1 MRVIINNH
9 QHDAKEGDRLLDI
22 ARVNH
27 EHIGYFC
34 GGNGICQTCY
44 VKVLEGSELLSPIS
58 TEEKAMLS
66 ENLIREGARMA
77 CMATVEKA
85 GTIKVISAVEEV
97 KQMTETNPLQLPG
110 YAAKM
115 GWEALVKFPDTMR
128 LQSARSFDLWQLLSD
143 VVTGIGY
150 AFQLVF
156 DAIQPSSAEKPECQ
170 LGELV
175 ESINPVRYLTG
186 VFTTPAITTNGHKTN
201 AAVSTTQIDT
211 RDSVAA

>member
-1 MRVIINNH
+1 MKVTINNH
-9 QHDAKEGDRLLDI
+9 QYEAKEGERLLDI
-22 ARVNH
+22 ARINH

-66 ENLIREGARMA
+66 ENLVREGTRMA
-77 CMATVEKA
+77 CMTTVEKA

-150 AFQLVF
+150 AVQLVF
-156 DAIQPSSAEKPECQ
+156 NAIQPASSEKPECQ

-175 ESINPVRYLTG
+175 ESINPVRHLTG
-186 VFTTPAITTNGHKTN
+186 VFTTPAITTKGHKKN
-201 AAVSTTQIDT
+201 ESVSTTQIDT

>member
-1 MRVIINNH
+1 MNVTINNH
-9 QHDAKEGDRLLDI
+9 EYEAKQGERLLDV
-22 ARVNH
+22 ARINH

-66 ENLIREGARMA
+66 ENLVSEGTRMA

-85 GTIKVISAVEEV
+85 GTIRILSAVEEV

-115 GWEALVKFPDTMR
+115 GWEALVKFPDTMQ

-143 VVTGIGY
+143 VVSGIGH
-150 AFQLVF
+150 AFQLVL
-156 DAIQPSSAEKPECQ
+156 DAIQSSSSEKPDCQ

-186 VFTTPAITTNGHKTN
+186 VFTTPAITTNGHNKN
-201 AAVSTTQIDT
+201 AAVSTMRLDT